1 MRRPIG
7 WLSFVN
13 NIPLN
18 WKFTLIYLL
27 CVLVPILT
35 INILF
40 FRQVSENIQSREHNN
55 FQIVIDRAAKK
66 AMDMI
71 EGGVTLSH
79 SVATDR
85 TLYEVLDKEYA
96 DIVHFYE
103 SYNELMT
110 GKMRPFMSAYT
121 YVENISVFTE
131 NPTIVSGSNYFILD
145 DAAKRSPWY
154 EAVTGSPS
162 AVQVLMYTSVD
173 PMNAQQSKVYFS
185 IVRKLNEYPLYGHYA
200 KYLRIDLKPS
210 SFEGILKDENPDM
223 TISMLDPQDQVLFPS
238 SQYMKPIA
246 SSDSGGKNDEM
257 IFRSSLGNPSYIQG
271 WKLVGLVES
280 DRLQT
285 AVQSSSRVVWMLAAV
300 STLLPTYFI
309 FVMLHSYNYRI
320 RRLSRHMEKAK
331 NEKFDLIVLREG
343 KDEIGGLIRSY
354 NRMVA
359 QIDSLINDVYKLE
372 IQQKDM
378 ELERIR
384 AEMKLLQSQV
394 NPHFLFNTLNALLVV
409 SVKNGYTEVSDT
421 IRNLS
426 QLLRRMLSWSDAPVT
441 LQDELQFTEMYLKIE
456 KFRFADRFDYH
467 FNIEEESAHCL
478 VPKMCIQPLVENAC
492 KHGLQA
498 VKGQRVIQI
507 EAWRTDTYLH
517 VQVEDNGKGMDEE
530 RLNEIRRLMNGSL
543 DTDDNVGMRNVY
555 KRLRLHYGER
565 VDFYIDSCPNEGT
578 RISFRIPALPVDE
591 GGRRNVFGAAGG

>member
-1 MRRPIG
+1 MRKSGG
-7 WLSFVN
+7 WLGFVN

-35 INILF
+35 INVLF
-40 FRQVSENIQSREHNN
+40 FRQVSENIQTRELNN
-55 FQIVIDRAAKK
+55 LQIAIERSNKK

-85 TLYEVLDKEYA
+85 TLHELLDKEYT
-96 DIVHFYE
+96 DIVDFYE
-103 SYNELMT
+103 SFNSVLV

-131 NPTIVSGSNYFILD
+131 NPTIVSGGNYFILNEREKRSLWY
-145 DAAKRSPWY
+145 DAAS
-154 EAVTGSPS
+154 SSLS
-162 AVQVLMYTSVD
+162 AVQVITYKSVD
-173 PMNAQQSKVYFS
+173 PMNTQADKVYFS
-185 IVRKLNEYPLYGHYA
+185 IVRKLNDYPMYGRYA
-200 KYLRIDLKPS
+200 KYLRIDLKVS
-210 SFEGILKDENPDM
+210 SFEEILEEEKPYL
-223 TISMLDPQDQVLFPS
+223 TISMLDPLDRVLLPTS
-238 SQYMKPIA
+238 KYLTSMAVTDK
-246 SSDSGGKNDEM
+246 GENGEL
-257 IFRSSLGNPSYIQG
+257 IFQTPLGMPSYVQG
-271 WKLVGLVES
+271 WKHVGVAEA
-280 DRLQT
+280 DRFQS
-285 AVQSSSRVVWMLAAV
+285 AVQSSQRFIWMLAAV
-300 STLLPTYFI
+300 STLLPTSLIFI
-309 FVMLHSYNYRI
+309 MLRSYNYRI

-354 NRMVA
+354 NRMAA
-359 QIDSLINDVYKLE
+359 QIESLINDVYKLE

-394 NPHFLFNTLNALLVV
+394 NPHFLFNTLNAMLVV
-409 SVKNGYTEVSDT
+409 SAKNGYTEVTDI

-426 QLLRRMLSWSDAPVT
+426 QLLRRMLSWSDAAVP
-441 LQDELQFTEMYLKIE
+441 LQDELHFTEMYLKIE
-456 KFRFADRFDYH
+456 KFRFADRFAYH
-467 FNIEEESAHCL
+467 FNIEEEAANCL

-498 VKGQRVIQI
+498 VKGQRIIRI

-517 VQVEDNGKGMDEE
+517 VQVEDNGKGMDED
-530 RLNEIRRLMNGSL
+530 RVNDIRRLMNESL
-543 DTDDNVGMRNVY
+543 NSDENVGMRNVY

-565 VDFYIDSCPNEGT
+565 VDFYIDSRPNEGA
-578 RISFRIPALPVDE
+578 RIGFRIPAMSADE
-591 GGRRNVFGAAGG
+591 GGRKHVYGAAGG

>member
-1 MRRPIG
+1 MRKPIG

-35 INILF
+35 INVLF
-40 FRQVSENIQSREHNN
+40 FQRMSENIQAREQNN
-55 FQIVIDRAAKK
+55 LQLAIERANKNAL
-66 AMDMI
+66 DMI

-96 DIVHFYE
+96 DIVDFYE
-103 SYNELMT
+103 SFNGVLT
-110 GKMRPFMSAYT
+110 GKLRPFMSAYT

-131 NPTIVSGSNYFILD
+131 NPTVVSGSNYFMLD
-145 DAAKRSPWY
+145 EAAKRSPWY
-154 EAVTGSPS
+154 EAVAKSPS
-162 AVQVLMYTSVD
+162 AVQVLMYKGVD
-173 PMNAQQSKVYFS
+173 PMNAKASKIYFS
-185 IVRKLNEYPLYGHYA
+185 IVRKLNEFPMYGRYA
-200 KYLRIDLKPS
+200 KYLRIDLKLS
-210 SFEGILKDENPDM
+210 SFERILEEERPYM
-223 TISMLDPQDQVLFPS
+223 TLSMLDMQDRVLLPS
-238 SQYMKPIA
+238 SRYMKPIA
-246 SSDSGGKNDEM
+246 QTDSGEDDKL
-257 IFRSSLGNPSYIQG
+257 IFRIPLGKPSYIQG
-271 WKLVGLVES
+271 WTLVGFAEA
-280 DRLQT
+280 DRFQT
-285 AVQSSSRVVWMLAAV
+285 AVQSSNRFIWMLAAI
-300 STLLPTYFI
+300 STLLPTSLI
-309 FVMLHSYNYRI
+309 FVMLRSYNYRI

-331 NEKFDLIVLREG
+331 NEKFDLIELREG

-354 NRMVA
+354 NRMAA
-359 QIDSLINDVYKLE
+359 QIESLINDVYKLE

-409 SVKNGYTEVSDT
+409 SVKNGYTEVSDI

-426 QLLRRMLSWSDAPVT
+426 QLLRRMLSWSDAAVT
-441 LQDELQFTEMYLKIE
+441 LQDELHFTEMYLKIE
-456 KFRFADRFDYH
+456 KFRFADRFDYR
-467 FNIEEESAHCL
+467 FGIEEEAANCL
-478 VPKMCIQPLVENAC
+478 VPRMCIQPLVENAC

-498 VKGQRVIQI
+498 VKGQRVIRI
-507 EAWRTDTYLH
+507 EARRTDTYLH

-543 DTDDNVGMRNVY
+543 DSDENVGMRNVY

-565 VDFYIDSCPNEGT
+565 VDFYIDSRPNEGT
-578 RISFRIPALPVDE
+578 RIGFRIPAMSADE

>member
-35 INILF
+35 INVLF
-40 FRQVSENIQSREHNN
+40 FQQVSENIQTREQNN
-55 FQIVIDRAAKK
+55 RQMAIERAAKK

-85 TLYEVLDKEYA
+85 TLYEALDKEYA
-96 DIVHFYE
+96 DIVDFYE
-103 SYNELMT
+103 TFNGVLS

-121 YVENISVFTE
+121 YVENISVYTE
-131 NPTIVSGSNYFILD
+131 NPTVISGSNFFMLD
-145 DAAKRSPWY
+145 AAAKRSPWY
-154 EAVTGSPS
+154 EAVTGSSS
-162 AVQVLMYTSVD
+162 AVQVLMYTDTD
-173 PMNAQQSKVYFS
+173 PINSKTRKVYFS
-185 IVRKLNEYPLYGHYA
+185 IVRKLNEYPMYGRFA
-200 KYLRIDLKPS
+200 KYLRIDLKLS
-210 SFEGILKDENPDM
+210 SMEGALKEENPYM
-223 TISMLDPQDQVLFPS
+223 KISMLSPQDQVLFPS
-238 SQYMKPIA
+238 SQYMKPAA
-246 SSDSGGKNDEM
+246 STESGEDGEP
-257 IFRSSLGNPSYIQG
+257 IFRSPLGNPSYIQG
-271 WKLVGLVES
+271 WTIVGEAEA
-280 DRLQT
+280 DRFQT
-285 AVQSSSRVVWMLAAV
+285 AVQSSNRFIWMLAAI
-300 STLLPTYFI
+300 STLLPTSLIFI
-309 FVMLHSYNYRI
+309 MLQSYNYRI

-343 KDEIGGLIRSY
+343 KDEIGGLIRTY

-378 ELERIR
+378 ELEQIR

-409 SVKNGYTEVSDT
+409 SVKNGYTEVSDI

-426 QLLRRMLSWSDAPVT
+426 QLLRRMLSWSDAAVP

-456 KFRFADRFDYH
+456 KFRFADRFNYSFH
-467 FNIEEESAHCL
+467 IEEEAATCL

-498 VKGQRVIQI
+498 VKGQRVIRI
-507 EAWRTDTYLH
+507 EARRTDTYLY

-530 RLNEIRRLMNGSL
+530 RVNEIRALMNGSL
-543 DTDDNVGMRNVY
+543 DTDENVGMRNVY

-565 VDFYIDSCPNEGT
+565 VDFYIDSSPNEGA
-578 RISFRIPALPVDE
+578 RISFRIPAMNTDD
-591 GGRRNVFGAAGG
+591 GGKTNVLGASGG

>member
-1 MRRPIG
+1 MRKPIG
-7 WLSFVN
+7 GLSFVN
-13 NIPLN
+13 DIPLK

-35 INILF
+35 INVLF
-40 FRQVSENIQSREHNN
+40 FRQMSDHIHSRERNN
-55 FQIVIDRAAKK
+55 LQITIERTAKK

-85 TLYEVLDKEYA
+85 ALYEVLDTEYA
-96 DIVHFYE
+96 DIVDFYE
-103 SYNELMT
+103 VFNEVLT

-131 NPTIVSGSNYFILD
+131 NPTVVSGSHFFVLD
-145 DAAKRSPWY
+145 DAERQSPWY
-154 EAVTGSPS
+154 EAATTSVS

-173 PMNAQQSKVYFS
+173 PMNAKASKEYFS
-185 IVRKLNEYPLYGHYA
+185 IVRKLNDYPLYGRYA
-200 KYLRIDLKPS
+200 KYLRIDLKLS
-210 SFEGILKDENPDM
+210 SFDEILGEEKPYM
-223 TISMLDPQDQVLFPS
+223 TLSMRDPQDRVLFPS
-238 SQYMKPIA
+238 SQYMKPVVPTE
-246 SSDSGGKNDEM
+246 GGEDDKLT
-257 IFRSSLGNPSYIQG
+257 FRSPLGNPSYIRG
-271 WKLVGLVES
+271 WTLVGLAEEG
-280 DRLQT
+280 RFQT
-285 AVQSSSRVVWMLAAV
+285 AVQSSNRFIWMLAAF
-300 STLLPTYFI
+300 STLLPTSLI
-309 FVMLHSYNYRI
+309 FVMLRSYNYRI

-354 NRMVA
+354 NRMAA
-359 QIDSLINDVYKLE
+359 QIESLINDVYKLE

-409 SVKNGYTEVSDT
+409 SVKNGYTEVTDI

-426 QLLRRMLSWSDAPVT
+426 QLLRRMLSWSDAAVP
-441 LQDELQFTEMYLKIE
+441 LQDELHFTEMYLKIE
-456 KFRFADRFDYH
+456 KFRFADRFDYQ
-467 FNIEEESAHCL
+467 FDIEDDAASCL

-498 VKGQRVIQI
+498 VKGQRVIRI
-507 EAWRTDTYLH
+507 EARRTDTYLH

-530 RLNEIRRLMNGSL
+530 RLNEIRSLMNGSL
-543 DTDDNVGMRNVY
+543 DSDENVGMRNVY

-565 VDFYIDSCPNEGT
+565 VDFYIDSRPNEGT
-578 RISFRIPALPVDE
+578 RIGFRIPALSADE
-591 GGRRNVFGAAGG
+591 GGRRNVFGAASG

>member
-1 MRRPIG
+1 MRKPIG

-13 NIPLN
+13 NIPLK

-27 CVLVPILT
+27 CVLLPILT

-40 FRQVSENIQSREHNN
+40 FRQTSKDIQSREQNN
-55 FQIVIDRAAKK
+55 LQLTIERAAKK

-85 TLYEVLDKEYA
+85 TLYEMLDKEYV
-96 DIVHFYE
+96 DIVDFYE
-103 SYNELMT
+103 SFNEVLT

-131 NPTIVSGSNYFILD
+131 NPTVVTGSNFFILD
-145 DAAKRSPWY
+145 EAEKRSPWY
-154 EAVTGSPS
+154 EAASASQS
-162 AVQVLMYTSVD
+162 AVQVLMYTDVD
-173 PMNAQQSKVYFS
+173 PMNAKASKEYFS
-185 IVRKLNEYPLYGHYA
+185 IVRKLNEYPLYGRYA
-200 KYLRIDLKPS
+200 KYLRIDLKLS
-210 SFEGILKDENPDM
+210 SFDEILGEEKPYM
-223 TISMLDPQDQVLFPS
+223 TLSMLDSQNQVLFPS
-238 SQYMKPIA
+238 SQFMNPSA
-246 SSDSGGKNDEM
+246 SKDSGEDD
-257 IFRSSLGNPSYIQG
+257 ILTFRSPLGNPSYIRG
-271 WKLVGLVES
+271 WTLVGLAET
-280 DRLQT
+280 DRFQT
-285 AVQSSSRVVWMLAAV
+285 AVQSSNHFIWMLAAI
-300 STLLPTYFI
+300 STLLPTSLIFI
-309 FVMLHSYNYRI
+309 MLRSYNYRI

-331 NEKFDLIVLREG
+331 DEKFDLIVLREG

-359 QIDSLINDVYKLE
+359 QIESLVNDVYKLE

-409 SVKNGYTEVSDT
+409 SAKNGYAEVTDI

-426 QLLRRMLSWSDAPVT
+426 QLLRRMISWSDDVVT
-441 LQDELQFTEMYLKIE
+441 LQDELHFTEMYLKIE
-456 KFRFADRFDYH
+456 KFRFADRFDYLFH
-467 FNIEEESAHCL
+467 IEDEAASCL

-498 VKGQRVIQI
+498 VKGQRMIRI
-507 EAWRTDTYLH
+507 EARRTDTYLH
-517 VQVEDNGKGMDEE
+517 VQVEDNGKGMDED
-530 RLNEIRRLMNGSL
+530 RLNEIRSMMNGSL
-543 DTDDNVGMRNVY
+543 DSDENVGMRNVY

-565 VDFYIDSCPNEGT
+565 VDFYIDSRAGEGT
-578 RISFRIPALPVDE
+578 RVSFRIPALSSDE
-591 GGRRNVFGAAGG
+591 GGR